1 MSESLYAWLAIGIYI
16 AVGIGVAILARRKL
30 GFGMNEF
37 FLGNRSIGGFVSA
50 MTYAATTYSAFMMVG
65 LAGLT
70 YKFGVGALGFE
81 LTYLCGLVLVVFFGP
96 RFWLVGKKF
105 DYLTHAQLLADR
117 YQNRAVGITASL
129 LCLIF
134 LIPYAAIQVMG
145 IGYLLA
151 RVSQDAIS
159 SIGIGSL
166 LAGVPQESIAL
177 FIGMVLAI
185 ILAIVWANIAGL
197 RSVAW
202 TDALQ
207 ALIMLAVSIAAV
219 CFLAYRGFGGFGGF
233 FAKMNQEIPQ
243 LLAGPGLF
251 KFNVFFGL
259 ALPWV
264 FFSLSNPQV
273 TQRLFIPKS
282 VTAFKQMIG
291 GFLIF
296 GFIYTVVSVLWGFGA
311 KLILPGLE
319 KADLA
324 TPMLLAHSTIPWAI
338 AIIVMIGILAAAIS
352 TINSIL
358 LTLSS
363 MVARDIYKTGI
374 NPRAPEK
381 LELRIGK
388 VIIPILAAIFFFFA
402 CWATGII
409 GLPKFGIEFMIAP
422 LASAASAGLLMAVPA
437 IIGAF
442 FWKRAT
448 AAGALTSMVVGAVLV
463 LILQIQ
469 GYKPLGWWPGV
480 WGFIVCIVLY
490 VVVSLMTEAPAK
502 KAKEFIGYLNK
513 ELPKRNFI

>member
-1 MSESLYAWLAIGIYI
+1 MSEGFYAWLAIGIYI
-16 AVGIGVAILARRKL
+16 AIGIIIAILARRKL

-37 FLGNRSIGGFVSA
+37 FLGNRRIGGFVSA
-50 MTYAATTYSAFMMVG
+50 LTYAATTYSAFMMVG
-65 LAGLT
+65 LAGWT
-70 YKFGVGALGFE
+70 YKWGVGALGFE

-105 DYLTHAQLLADR
+105 DYLTHAHLLADR
-117 YQNRAVGITASL
+117 YQNRAVGIVATL

-145 IGYLLA
+145 IGILVA
-151 RVSQDAIS
+151 GVSQGAIS
-159 SIGIGSL
+159 L
-166 LAGVPQESIAL
+166 LL
-177 FIGMVLAI
+177 GMVIAI
-185 ILAIVWANIAGL
+185 VLAIVWSNIAGL

-207 ALIMLAVSIAAV
+207 ALIMLGASIAAV
-219 CFLAYRGFGGFGGF
+219 CFLAYKGFGGFGGF
-233 FAKMNQEIPQ
+233 VAKMNQEIPQ
-243 LLAGPGLF
+243 LLAGSGLL
-251 KFNVFFGL
+251 KFNIFFGL
-259 ALPWV
+259 ALPWI

-296 GFIYTVVSVLWGFGA
+296 GFIYTIVSVLWGFGA
-311 KLILPGLE
+311 RLLIPGLE
-319 KADLA
+319 NADQA
-324 TPMLLAHSTIPWAI
+324 TPALLAHATIPWAV

-374 NPRAPEK
+374 NPKAPEK
-381 LELRIGK
+381 RELIIGQ
-388 VIIPILAAIFFFFA
+388 VVIPILAVIFFLFA
-402 CWATGII
+402 YWATGKK
-409 GLPKFGIEFMIAP
+409 GSDFMIVR
-422 LASAASAGLLMAVPA
+422 LSVAASAGLLMAVPA

-448 AAGALTSMVVGAVLV
+448 AAGALTSMVLGAILV
-463 LILQIQ
+463 LTLQIT

-480 WGFIVCIVLY
+480 WGFIVCIFLY
-490 VVVSLMTEAPAK
+490 IVISLLTRAPTR
-502 KAKEFIGYLNK
+502 KAETFINYLQK